1 MIKNIFPKEEKVP
14 QTYIDLL
21 LEKMISPLLKLF
33 DDKIEKIRQMAI
45 DLVYKLMI
53 NYKLEEKVVSLII
66 NTIIT
71 RLNSIPFPETCKRLI
86 NLSKNYL

>member
-33 DDKIEKIRQMAI
+33 DDKIEKIRQITNNKIIKRKMSQTRKNNNNKK
-45 DLVYKLMI
+45 KLK
-53 NYKLEEKVVSLII
+53 N
-66 NTIIT
+66 
-71 RLNSIPFPETCKRLI
+71 LNSNKKSFFDILI
-86 NLSKNYL
+86 

>member
-33 DDKIEKIRQMAI
+33 DDKIEKI
-45 DLVYKLMI
+45 V
-53 NYKLEEKVVSLII
+53 
-66 NTIIT
+66 
-71 RLNSIPFPETCKRLI
+71 
-86 NLSKNYL
+86 NLDK